1 VSKKS
6 LLGALL
12 VTLAC
17 AAGAQAD
24 TFLTEQATVNQGIVP
39 PGGGTNLPNVNQV
52 NLSGGGGVV
61 LENNISSNTPMVGN
75 KVNLLAANIIT
86 DFTRNPGGSFVAD
99 FGGGNKQVVAVFA
112 GQGTVT
118 SLSGMN
124 TQATLSIDSGKL
136 ALFAIDKNT
145 FDRLNANTWGT
156 AGTAIATFNLANPAD
171 ITKGIPNPND
181 PEALFFAASQ
191 VNQGAINLTAG
202 QQIQDRLLFKDL
214 LDPLIVVQPPF
225 TGQNEGLFGLFN
237 QTALA
242 FTGNPF
248 AGQEGTLN
256 AISTGLGQGPF
267 QTTGTGNPTDFNPQ
281 QLGGTIPADFITQL
295 GGSLVPGILQE
306 GQIPEPASML
316 LWGAVAGG
324 MGIYG
329 GIRRY
334 RARKVTA

>member
-39 PGGGTNLPNVNQV
+39 PGGGTNLPNVNQI
-52 NLSGGGGVV
+52 NLSGGGGIV
-61 LENNISSNTPMVGN
+61 LENNITSNGPNVGD
-75 KVNLLAANIIT
+75 KFNLLAAGVIA

-118 SLSGMN
+118 SLTGG
-124 TQATLSIDSGKL
+124 TQSTASIDSGKL

-145 FDRLNANTWGT
+145 FDRLNASTWGT
-156 AGTAIATFNLANPAD
+156 AGAAIATFNLTNPAD

-181 PEALFFAASQ
+181 PEAIFFAANQ
-191 VNQGAINLTAG
+191 VNTGAINLAAG

-214 LDPLIVVQPPF
+214 IDPLIVVQPPF
-225 TGQNEGLFGLFN
+225 TGQNEGLFGRFD

-242 FTGNPF
+242 FAGNPF
-248 AGQEGTLN
+248 AGQENTLN
-256 AISTGLGQGPF
+256 GIFAKVNGSGFF
-267 QTTGTGNPTDFNPQ
+267 QTTGTGTPTDFNPQ

-295 GGSLVPGILQE
+295 GGNFVPGILQE

-324 MGIYG
+324 MGVYG

-334 RARKVTA
+334 RGKKTVG